1 MTETEN
7 LTSFD
12 RLGLALL
19 VATLLHALLILG
31 VSFTMEPPQPE
42 RLNRN
47 LEIVLS
53 RSPATVQP
61 PADAEFLADAS
72 REASGEGAQETRPVP
87 TPRIPEPEPEPA
99 EAPQPEPKVEPTATA
114 PPAPKREA
122 LAATRIEAPPPPA
135 EERQPAREATAARPL
150 PTAAELLAST
160 DREIERLTLELARK
174 EEAYAGR
181 PRHKAVSAS
190 TQEYK
195 YANYLYGWKKKV
207 EAIGNLNYP
216 EEAKRRK
223 LYGNLV
229 LTVVVRADGAIE
241 EIRVVKSSGYKLLDD
256 AAVRIVKLAAP
267 FAPFPAD
274 IRAEADMLDITRTWQ
289 FLSGDRLRS
298 K

>member
-1 MTETEN
+1 MNGTEH
-7 LTSFD
+7 LTSTD

-19 VATLLHALLILG
+19 VAIVVHGLFILG
-31 VSFTMEPPQPE
+31 VSFQMEPPTPRTME
-42 RLNRN
+42 RS

-53 RSPATVQP
+53 RTPVEPIQP
-61 PADAEFLADAS
+61 VEPEFLADTS
-72 REASGEGAQETRPVP
+72 QEASGEQAEETVPV
-87 TPRIPEPEPEPA
+87 PEPELSAPEP
-99 EAPQPEPKVEPTATA
+99 PPEPVSEPAPEPVAEPT
-114 PPAPKREA
+114 PPKQETLALTRRE
-122 LAATRIEAPPPPA
+122 TPPPPPKDP
-135 EERQPAREATAARPL
+135 EPERGADKAPRMPSAAQ
-150 PTAAELLAST
+150 LLAST
-160 DREIERLTLELARK
+160 TQEIERLTLELARK

-195 YANYLYGWKKKV
+195 YANYLYAWKKKV

-229 LTVVVRADGAIE
+229 MTVVVRADGTIDAIR
-241 EIRVVKSSGYKLLDD
+241 IVKSSGFKLLDD

-289 FLSGDRLRS
+289 FLSGNTLRS
-298 K
+298 D

>member
-1 MTETEN
+1 MNGSEH
-7 LTSFD
+7 LTSTD

-19 VATLLHALLILG
+19 VAIVVHGLFILG
-31 VSFTMEPPQPE
+31 VSFQMEPPTPRTME
-42 RLNRN
+42 RS

-53 RSPATVQP
+53 RTPVEPVQP
-61 PADAEFLADAS
+61 VEPEFLADTS
-72 REASGEGAQETRPVP
+72 QEASGEQAEETVPV
-87 TPRIPEPEPEPA
+87 PEPELSAPEP
-99 EAPQPEPKVEPTATA
+99 PPEPVSEPAPEPVAEPT
-114 PPAPKREA
+114 PPKQETLALTRRE
-122 LAATRIEAPPPPA
+122 TPPPPPKDP
-135 EERQPAREATAARPL
+135 EPERGADKAPRMPSAAQ
-150 PTAAELLAST
+150 LLAST
-160 DREIERLTLELARK
+160 TQEIERLTLELARK

-195 YANYLYGWKKKV
+195 YANYLYAWKKKV

-229 LTVVVRADGAIE
+229 MTVVVRADGTIDAIR
-241 EIRVVKSSGYKLLDD
+241 IVKSSGFKLLDD

-289 FLSGDRLRS
+289 FLSGNTLRS
-298 K
+298 D

>member
-31 VSFTMEPPQPE
+31 VSFTMEPPRPD

-53 RSPATVQP
+53 RSPAAEQP

-72 REASGEGAQETRPVP
+72 REASGEGAEETTPVP
-87 TPRIPEPEPEPA
+87 TPRIPEPEPA
-99 EAPQPEPKVEPTATA
+99 EAPQPEPEVEQTAKA

-122 LAATRIEAPPPPA
+122 IAATRIEAPPPPA
-135 EERQPAREATAARPL
+135 EKPQPAPEAAAARPL

-229 LTVVVRADGAIE
+229 LTVVVRADGTIE

>member
-53 RSPATVQP
+53 RAPATVQP

-87 TPRIPEPEPEPA
+87 TPRIPEPEPA
-99 EAPQPEPKVEPTATA
+99 EAPKPEPEAEPTATA

-122 LAATRIEAPPPPA
+122 LATTRIEAPPPPA
-135 EERQPAREATAARPL
+135 EEPQPAPEAASARPL
-150 PTAAELLAST
+150 PTAGELLAST

-229 LTVVVRADGAIE
+229 LTVVVRADGTIE

>member
-1 MTETEN
+1 MNGTEH
-7 LTSFD
+7 LTSTD

-19 VATLLHALLILG
+19 VAIVVHGLFILG
-31 VSFTMEPPQPE
+31 VSFQMEPPTPRTME
-42 RLNRN
+42 RS

-53 RSPATVQP
+53 RTPVEPVQP
-61 PADAEFLADAS
+61 VEPEFLADTS
-72 REASGEGAQETRPVP
+72 QEASGEQAEETVPV
-87 TPRIPEPEPEPA
+87 PEPELSAPEP
-99 EAPQPEPKVEPTATA
+99 PPEPVSEPAPEPVAEPT
-114 PPAPKREA
+114 PPKQETLALTRRE
-122 LAATRIEAPPPPA
+122 TPPPPPKDP
-135 EERQPAREATAARPL
+135 EPERGADKAPRMPSAAQ
-150 PTAAELLAST
+150 LLAST
-160 DREIERLTLELARK
+160 TQEIERLTLELARK

-195 YANYLYGWKKKV
+195 YANYLYAWKKKV

-229 LTVVVRADGAIE
+229 MTVVVRADGTIDAIR
-241 EIRVVKSSGYKLLDD
+241 IVKSSGFKLLDD

-289 FLSGDRLRS
+289 FLSGNTLRS
-298 K
+298 D

>member
-1 MTETEN
+1 MNGSEH
-7 LTSFD
+7 LTSTD

-19 VATLLHALLILG
+19 VAIVVHGLFILG
-31 VSFTMEPPQPE
+31 VSFQMEPPTPRTME
-42 RLNRN
+42 RS

-53 RSPATVQP
+53 RTPVEPVQP
-61 PADAEFLADAS
+61 VEPEFLADTS
-72 REASGEGAQETRPVP
+72 QEASGEQAEETVPV
-87 TPRIPEPEPEPA
+87 PEPELSAPEP
-99 EAPQPEPKVEPTATA
+99 PPEPVSEPAPEPVAEPT
-114 PPAPKREA
+114 PPKQETLALSRRE
-122 LAATRIEAPPPPA
+122 TPPPPPKDP
-135 EERQPAREATAARPL
+135 EPERGADKAPRMPSAAQ
-150 PTAAELLAST
+150 LLAST
-160 DREIERLTLELARK
+160 TQEIERLTLELARK

-195 YANYLYGWKKKV
+195 YANYLYAWKKKV

-229 LTVVVRADGAIE
+229 MTVVVRADGTIDAIR
-241 EIRVVKSSGYKLLDD
+241 IVKSSGFKLLDD

-289 FLSGDRLRS
+289 FLSGNTLRS
-298 K
+298 D